1 MKYKK
6 ILVICTRYP
15 FPVRGGDKLRIA
27 EIIKFLSKKNKIDL
41 ISIGNN
47 KTKINFINK
56 QFLYKNNFLNK
67 TFNII
72 KSFLKKEPLQIG
84 LYKIPKMRRRVES
97 LCENYDII
105 IFHLIRSTYYLPKN
119 FRGKK
124 ILEMTDLISKNYTTI
139 EKNLSSLNI
148 LKYIYKYEKKRL
160 ENYESKESKKF
171 DKIVFVNKKDLKN
184 STIFNKK
191 NIKIIGNGTYS
202 KKNIFLNNR
211 IKNNIIFFGNI
222 NSLANRTACIDFIKN
237 YLPILKK
244 KYPKLEFKIFGNCSK
259 FLKIYFKY
267 KGINVISNIKSL
279 KDYCKNS
286 LAGICNVKIQ
296 SGLQNKILDYTS
308 IGLPVIIN
316 KSSNNFQFLKG
327 KNLLIYNNKSEFF
340 SKIEKLIS
348 NKNFANKLSRINY
361 KKTKKYYDW
370 NKILNS
376 YSELIK

>member
-1 MKYKK
+1 MTY
-6 ILVICTRYP
+6 
-15 FPVRGGDKLRIA
+15 
-27 EIIKFLSKKNKIDL
+27 L
-41 ISIGNN
+41 IS
-47 KTKINFINK
+47 
-56 QFLYKNNFLNK
+56 Q
-67 TFNII
+67 
-72 KSFLKKEPLQIG
+72 
-84 LYKIPKMRRRVES
+84 
-97 LCENYDII
+97 
-105 IFHLIRSTYYLPKN
+105 
-119 FRGKK
+119 
-124 ILEMTDLISKNYTTI
+124 NYTTI

-171 DKIVFVNKKDLKN
+171 DNIVFVNKKDLKN
-184 STIFNKK
+184 STIFNNK

-259 FLKIYFKY
+259 FLKIYFRY
-267 KGINVISNIKSL
+267 KGINVTSNIKSL

-348 NKNFANKLSRINY
+348 NKNFGNKLSKINY